1 VEGADEQ
8 RGAAAPSD
16 GRPVLM
22 KAIVQRR
29 YGPPESIELADLP
42 VPGIGDDEVLV
53 RVHASSVNAADVEY
67 LRGMALVRLGA
78 PFRPRHRVIGS
89 DVAGV
94 VEAVGTRVTSHKV
107 GDEVYADLS
116 EHGFGA
122 FAEYVAV
129 PAEALTHMPTG
140 LSFRQAAAVPSA
152 ACVALQG
159 IRGQGDIGVGSR
171 VLINGA
177 GGGMG
182 TFALQMAKAR
192 GAHVTAVDS
201 APKAELLRSLG
212 ADEVI
217 DYRREDY
224 TRRRERYDLILDIQ
238 AHRSVRASRRALT
251 PGGVYRMVGGSS
263 RRIVEAA
270 ALGTLISRTS
280 PQTVGL
286 LLGWPNRRRDME
298 EVSELLRSGAIHPVV
313 DRSYPLAEAAAALR
327 YVADGHVQGKVV
339 MDITPAA
346 AP

>member
-1 VEGADEQ
+1 
-8 RGAAAPSD
+8 
-16 GRPVLM
+16 M

-29 YGPPESIELADLP
+29 YGSPDALEMAELPAP
-42 VPGIGDDEVLV
+42 RIGGDEVLV

-67 LRGMALVRLGA
+67 LCGMALVRLGA

-89 DVAGV
+89 DIAGV
-94 VEAVGTRVTSHKV
+94 VEEVGARVTSRTV

-129 PAEALTHMPTG
+129 PAEALTRIPTG
-140 LSFRQAAAVPSA
+140 LGFRQAAAVPSA

-159 IRGQGDIGVGSR
+159 IRDQADIGAGSR

-182 TFALQMAKAR
+182 TFAVQMAKAR
-192 GAHVTAVDS
+192 GANVMAVDS
-201 APKAELLRSLG
+201 APKLELLRWLG

-224 TRRRERYDLILDIQ
+224 TRRHERYHLILDFQ
-238 AHRSVRASRRALT
+238 AHRSVRDSRRALS
-251 PGGVYRMVGGSS
+251 PDGVYRMVGGPT
-263 RRIVEAA
+263 RRILEAA
-270 ALGTLISRTS
+270 TIGPLISRTS
-280 PQTVGL
+280 PQSVGL
-286 LLGWPNRRRDME
+286 LLGWPNRRRDMDE
-298 EVSELLRSGAIHPVV
+298 LSELLKTGAVHPVV
-313 DRSYPLAEAAAALR
+313 DRSYPLSEAAAALR
-327 YVADGHVQGKVV
+327 YVADGQAQGKVV
-339 MDITPAA
+339 IDITPPA